1 MSSVSD
7 HHPPAKGGRPIAGGR
22 PPPAAGSPIAGSRA
36 CASACGDTLPLHE
49 ESEDAGPLIV
59 DAVLVPPPLLEG
71 GGSPATSGLAPA
83 ADPHGPAGA
92 GAGGRACT
100 DASGSALRL
109 REEDAEA
116 TTPALTEQAAVITD
130 GAPPADG
137 GFPEATAL
145 TPAAD
150 SPKRAGAGAGA
161 AGTGAAA
168 AAADRPMPTAAPPAP
183 SGNGDRDAGPI
194 AFAAP
199 PVLPQR
205 DLPTPRQ
212 GVASSVATDQLPAA
226 THLLAAQR
234 TRGASQPPLPADPQ
248 AEDAGAV
255 AADTGGR
262 DTSPLPLRVPGRRS
276 AAIPDKQSLHQHA
289 YQPPP
294 LPSASLHRPPP
305 GPHQPIADAM
315 APHHQE
321 SNRDADEGRRVA
333 RAAANAA
340 RAAQDLLH
348 PTPVTGIT
356 PLPSTTSLHQP
367 PQGTHQPIADEMASH
382 HQESNRNANEVW
394 RMPREAADAA
404 RAAQDLLQAPVTGI
418 TPLPPDRE
426 TLIEV
431 RSWHFG

>member
-1 MSSVSD
+1 MD
-7 HHPPAKGGRPIAGGR
+7 GGR
-22 PPPAAGSPIAGSRA
+22 PPPAAGLPMDGGRA
-36 CASACGDTLPLHE
+36 CASAHGDTLPLHE
-49 ESEDAGPLIV
+49 EGEDAGPLIV
-59 DAVLVPPPLLEG
+59 DAVLVPAPSPEG
-71 GGSPATSGLAPA
+71 GGSLGEP
-83 ADPHGPAGA
+83 GP
-92 GAGGRACT
+92 
-100 DASGSALRL
+100 
-109 REEDAEA
+109 
-116 TTPALTEQAAVITD
+116 TPD
-130 GAPPADG
+130 
-137 GFPEATAL
+137 
-145 TPAAD
+145 D
-150 SPKRAGAGAGA
+150 SPNCTGAGAGA
-161 AGTGAAA
+161 AGAGAAA

-356 PLPSTTSLHQP
+356 PLPSATSLHQLP
-367 PQGTHQPIADEMASH
+367 PGPHQPIARAGILRFAHGPAGKKSH
-382 HQESNRNANEVW
+382 RGKLSQKKNSRCARKAKKKTPKKHKNTSPKQQKHKKKHPKKHQQKIFALT
-394 RMPREAADAA
+394 REK
-404 RAAQDLLQAPVTGI
+404 
-418 TPLPPDRE
+418 
-426 TLIEV
+426 
-431 RSWHFG
+431 